1 MLFKFYYSPTIAT
14 ARDMMVC
21 FRSLSCAQIA
31 NMTLP
36 IVYIGK
42 LQCPADL
49 ADPDSAAQVR
59 LLAAVEKLNT

>member
-1 MLFKFYYSPTIAT
+1 MCYLI
-14 ARDMMVC
+14 
-21 FRSLSCAQIA
+21 
-31 NMTLP
+31 LP